1 MLVCD
6 NNRLQHKNRGRI
18 IPCSKKRYTRIYS
31 NGGVVI
37 HVMRILFRP
46 QRSAEQITY
55 TFRGESV
62 TALIGDAED
71 AIEDTFDFTG
81 LPDGELDKER
91 EVETVLPV
99 CPIIF
104 SKRVDGVLHL
114 ELLNWIGRD
123 APYESR
129 FPEWVELPLSRPKEA
144 GKGGIHQNVL
154 LLSLGARRR
163 RSRWRGRRCRQE
175 SGRSKRGEHG

>member
-1 MLVCD
+1 M
-6 NNRLQHKNRGRI
+6 
-18 IPCSKKRYTRIYS
+18 
-31 NGGVVI
+31 I

-144 GKGGIHQNVL
+144 GKGGNTPERTAVIPWRAAQEIEMERQAVAAR
-154 LLSLGARRR
+154 GA
-163 RSRWRGRRCRQE
+163 GE
-175 SGRSKRGEHG
+175 AKRGEHG

>member
-1 MLVCD
+1 M
-6 NNRLQHKNRGRI
+6 
-18 IPCSKKRYTRIYS
+18 
-31 NGGVVI
+31 
-37 HVMRILFRP
+37 MRILFRP

-81 LPDGELDKER
+81 LPDGELDRER

-123 APYESR
+123 APYGSR
-129 FPEWVELPLSRPKEA
+129 FPEWVELPLPKLKEA
-144 GKGGIHQNVL
+144 GKGNTPERTAVIPWRAAQEIEMERQAVQAEEQEREDRRARIKSGLNTARTIEELKML
-154 LLSLGARRR
+154 LDDMAAEMGLKGAN
-163 RSRWRGRRCRQE
+163 
-175 SGRSKRGEHG
+175 

>member
-1 MLVCD
+1 MTIKICFV
-6 NNRLQHKNRGRI
+6 
-18 IPCSKKRYTRIYS
+18 
-31 NGGVVI
+31 
-37 HVMRILFRP
+37 P
-46 QRSAEQITY
+46 QRQGAKGQIEY
-55 TFRGESV
+55 SFSGEIV
-62 TALIGDAED
+62 TVKIDNEENSCA
-71 AIEDTFDFTG
+71 DTFDFSG

-129 FPEWVELPLSRPKEA
+129 FPEWVELPLPRPKEA
-144 GKGGIHQNVL
+144 GKGNTPERTAVIPWRAAQEIEMERQAVQAGEQEREDRRARIKSGLNTARTIEELKML
-154 LLSLGARRR
+154 LDDMAAEMGLKGAN
-163 RSRWRGRRCRQE
+163 
-175 SGRSKRGEHG
+175 